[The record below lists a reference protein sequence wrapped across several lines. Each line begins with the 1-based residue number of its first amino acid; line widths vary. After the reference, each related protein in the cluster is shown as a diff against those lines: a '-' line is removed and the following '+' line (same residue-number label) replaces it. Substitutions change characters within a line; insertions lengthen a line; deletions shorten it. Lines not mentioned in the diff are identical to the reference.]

1 MTRYKKIQQYLS
13 FSSLNEEIDYD
24 RKYGEKRM
32 HTEPLG
38 LPPLKINE
46 KQIASQSHQLNL
58 SNLCLNTTLN
68 HITTKRN

>member
-1 MTRYKKIQQYLS
+1 
-13 FSSLNEEIDYD
+13 
-24 RKYGEKRM
+24 M